1 MDSNASSVAYA
12 DRVQA
17 LANCPTWAEQ
27 VEDAD
32 LQSSDPAL
40 SYATVREGTNE
51 TTNMGPVVEAFD
63 PHVNNTCTPQG
74 QAVPANLCAGE
85 QSTVINNTV
94 ISQGPEPMVIRIVSF
109 SHTTILHDSTQ

>member
-12 DRVQA
+12 NRVQA

-27 VEDAD
+27 AD
-32 LQSSDPAL
+32 LQSSGPAL
-40 SYATVREGTNE
+40 SYATIREGMNE

-63 PHVNNTCTPQG
+63 PHVNNTCIPQG
-74 QAVPANLCAGE
+74 QAVPAHLCAGE

-94 ISQGPEPMVIRIVSF
+94 ISQGPEPLVIRIASF